1 MGKRRLALIL
11 ATWFYAGYAPIAP
24 GTVGALCAWGPA
36 WAVAYEFGLPAWI
49 FALAA
54 IAIGPLGVWSAG
66 VASSVFKSEDPSK
79 VVIDEVIGQWIAL
92 APASADSWVQ
102 WVAALALFRL
112 FDIAKPFGIRRL
124 EALPGGVGVVA
135 DDVGAG
141 LCAMLGVGLIRWIGL

>member
-1 MGKRRLALIL
+1 MGKRRLAVIL
-11 ATWFYAGYAPIAP
+11 ATWFYTGYAPIAP

-36 WAVAYEFGLPAWI
+36 WVLASEFGLPAWI

-66 VASSVFKSEDPSK
+66 VASSVFESDDPSK

-92 APASADSWVQ
+92 APAAADSWVQ
-102 WVAALALFRL
+102 WVAALVLFRL

-124 EALPGGVGVVA
+124 EALPAGVGVVA

-141 LCAMLGVGLIRWIGL
+141 LCAMLGVGLIRWVGL

>member
-1 MGKRRLALIL
+1 MGKRRLAVIL
-11 ATWFYAGYAPIAP
+11 ATWFYTGYAPVAP

-36 WAVAYEFGLPAWI
+36 WVLAAEFGLPAWV
-49 FALAA
+49 FAVAA
-54 IAIGPLGVWSAG
+54 IGIGPLGVWSAG
-66 VASSVFKSEDPSK
+66 VASSVFKSHDPSK

-102 WVAALALFRL
+102 WVAALVLFRL

-124 EALPGGVGVVA
+124 EGLPAGVGVVA

>member
-1 MGKRRLALIL
+1 MGKRRLAVVL
-11 ATWFYAGYAPIAP
+11 ATWFYAGYAPVAP

-66 VASSVFKSEDPSK
+66 VASNVFRSHDPSK

-112 FDIAKPFGIRRL
+112 FDITKPFGIRRL